1 MDERYIK
8 NFWKK
13 VDKKDNS
20 SCWIWIGAHCNHGYG
35 QMRINNKMKMAHRIS
50 WIIHFGNIPEG
61 LEVCHK
67 CDNPECVNPSHL
79 FLGTHQDNMDDRKSK
94 GRNKSLQG
102 EMNGASKLKNSQILS
117 IRKKY
122 STGEYSL
129 RDLGREYHVGFEAIR
144 RVVKHISFTN
154 V

>member
-35 QMRINNKMKMAHRIS
+35 HMRINNKMKMAHRIS

-67 CDNPECVNPSHL
+67 CDNPECVNPHHL
-79 FLGTHQDNMDDRKSK
+79 FLGTHQDNRNRK
-94 GRNKSLQG
+94 GRNKHLWG
-102 EMNGASKLKNSQILS
+102 EKNGSSKLKDSQIHS
-117 IRKKY
+117 IRQKY
-122 STGEYSL
+122 QTGKYSL
-129 RDLGREYHVGFEAIR
+129 RVLAKEYGVGFEAIR
-144 RVVKHISFTN
+144 RVVKRISFKN
-154 V
+154 I

>member
-79 FLGTHQDNMDDRKSK
+79 FLGTHQDNMDDRNRK

-102 EMNGASKLKNSQILS
+102 ELNGASKLKNYQIPS
-117 IRKKY
+117 IREKY

-129 RDLGREYHVGFEAIR
+129 RDLGREYGVGFEAIR
-144 RVVKHISFTN
+144 RIVNHISFKN
-154 V
+154 I